1 MELECPGQPE
11 KPAPNWIRQLLI
23 RLACYSLDLAT
34 TSQELGISR
43 SLEPPATCKTPPGS
57 WELLTYLGF
66 LRSPPHLL
74 RDAPCVSP
82 TGPPPSPPL
91 ASYRI
96 SQRSNNEKLQLI
108 VLY

>member
-66 LRSPPHLL
+66 LRSPPPLVTG
-74 RDAPCVSP
+74 RPVCVPSGSTPESP
-82 TGPPPSPPL
+82 SWHYAYTNTCE
-91 ASYRI
+91 RC
-96 SQRSNNEKLQLI
+96 
-108 VLY
+108 

>member
-1 MELECPGQPE
+1 MELECLGQPE

-57 WELLTYLGF
+57 WELLTYLWLPSVTTPLVTG
-66 LRSPPHLL
+66 RPVRVPNGSTPEPPFGIL
-74 RDAPCVSP
+74 
-82 TGPPPSPPL
+82 
-91 ASYRI
+91 
-96 SQRSNNEKLQLI
+96 
-108 VLY
+108 